1 MSGKFKKADIKQAVK
16 IGCAIENK
24 TISELARLIGREQS
38 TLSGMLSR
46 GKPTIKTLMEII
58 DGLNAKLLIEYSNG
72 HKVEL
77 KIKKE

>member
-1 MSGKFKKADIKQAVK
+1 MKEKLKKVDVKQAIK

-24 TISELARLIGREQS
+24 TISELSRLIGREQS

-46 GKPTIKTLMEII
+46 GKPNVKTLFEII
-58 DGLNAKLLIEYSNG
+58 EGLNAKLLIEYSNG
-72 HKVEL
+72 NKVEL